1 MNEINGLPAHVLLVH
16 AVVVLVPLT
25 ALALIT
31 ASVWPR
37 AARRLGPLLPLLALV
52 SLASVPPATEAG
64 EWLERHVD
72 SDPLVRRHAELGDGL
87 VAWAAG
93 LFVLAAVVWWA
104 GRRASAGSGQG
115 DAGTGGLTGAELSGQ
130 DTDTA
135 AASGRTG
142 RSPWATLPVRI
153 LLGLLS
159 VAVAAGAVVDVYRV
173 GDSGAKAA
181 WHDGYSQT
189 ATSSEHDGE

>member
-1 MNEINGLPAHVLLVH
+1 MNEINGLPTHVLLVH

-31 ASVWPR
+31 AAVLPR
-37 AARRLGPLLPLLALV
+37 AARRLGPLLPLLASVALV
-52 SLASVPPATEAG
+52 SVPLTTQAG
-64 EWLERHVD
+64 EWLEHHVD
-72 SDPLVRRHAELGDGL
+72 GDPLVRRHAELGDGL
-87 VAWAAG
+87 VAWAVG

-115 DAGTGGLTGAELSGQ
+115 DAGNGLTGAEAFGR
-130 DTDTA
+130 DTDTV

-142 RSPWATLPVRI
+142 GSRWAALPVRI

-159 VAVAAGAVVDVYRV
+159 VAVAVGAVVDVYRV

-189 ATSSEHDGE
+189 ATSSDHDGE